1 MKIRENNM
9 FGIRE
14 LKERVAKLE
23 EELNHSKKAVSFLM
37 KHDRNEIVLRVAK
50 GWIGDEIEI
59 CYTYNGEFKVATIM
73 NWCSFPTLV
82 STENVNSSTSIIQIM
97 ENYVYNG
104 DVAQRNKF
112 YQLDKV
118 ANTLTDITETRKA
131 LLKEIEKK
139 TTSTKSQNKKGD
151 K

>member
-1 MKIRENNM
+1 M

-37 KHDRNEIVLRVAK
+37 KHDRNEIVLGVAK
-50 GWIGDEIEI
+50 GWIGDELEI
-59 CYTYNGEFKVATIM
+59 SYTYNGEFKVATIM

-112 YQLDKV
+112 YQLDKI

-131 LLKEIEKK
+131 LLKETEKK
-139 TTSTKSQNKKGD
+139 TTTTKSQNKKGD